1 MTMPKA
7 MWSTSSRTDGDT
19 RSSQSAA
26 VVRPVRDNP
35 GMTIRAI
42 SPDDVAS
49 WLAEGAVFIDVREDH
64 ERARGQAAGAR
75 GVAKAQ
81 LLAEPDRHLAD
92 RDAPVVLIC
101 QMGGRSMDA
110 ARALEAAG
118 YTRLASVEG
127 GTQRWQDEGRPMVRP
142 DMSAETIDFN
152 ERYSRHLLLPEVGV
166 EGQRRLEG
174 SRVLMIG
181 AGGLGSPAA
190 FYLAAAGVGH
200 LRIADDDVV
209 DRSNLQRQIL
219 HTEARIGEPKVASA
233 QATLGAL
240 NPRTQVEAVQVR
252 VTSDNIER
260 LLDGVDV
267 VLDGA
272 DNFPVRY
279 LLNDACVKLGIPL
292 VYGAVQRFEGQVSV
306 FDAGRHRGELP
317 CYRCLF
323 PEPPPP
329 EFAPNCAEAG
339 VLGVLPGVIG
349 LLQATEVVKLLLGIG
364 DSLAGRLLQFDAL
377 SMRFRETRLRHD
389 PDCAVCAVG
398 RPFPG
403 YIDYAAFCRAG

>member
-1 MTMPKA
+1 M
-7 MWSTSSRTDGDT
+7 
-19 RSSQSAA
+19 
-26 VVRPVRDNP
+26 RPVRDNP

-64 ERARGQAAGAR
+64 ERASGQAAGAR

-142 DMSAETIDFN
+142 DMSGETIDFH
-152 ERYSRHLLLPEVGV
+152 ERYSRHLLLQEVGV